1 MPRQVP
7 SVVYVRWD
15 PDPKMCGEP
24 LIVMAQPTDML
35 RPGEDS
41 QIVGEYQFKRYV
53 RVTREVKLS
62 VVEVK

>member
-7 SVVYVRWD
+7 SVVYVMWD
-15 PDPKMCGEP
+15 RPNAEH
-24 LIVMAQPTDML
+24 LIIMGQPGDL
-35 RPGEDS
+35 LQLGEDS
-41 QIVGEYQFKRYV
+41 QIVGEYEFKRYV

>member
-7 SVVYVRWD
+7 SVVYVRWEGTEGQGD
-15 PDPKMCGEP
+15 R
-24 LIVMAQPTDML
+24 LAVMGQPGDL
-35 RPGEDS
+35 LFLGEDS
-41 QIVGEYQFKRYV
+41 QIVGEYEFKRYV